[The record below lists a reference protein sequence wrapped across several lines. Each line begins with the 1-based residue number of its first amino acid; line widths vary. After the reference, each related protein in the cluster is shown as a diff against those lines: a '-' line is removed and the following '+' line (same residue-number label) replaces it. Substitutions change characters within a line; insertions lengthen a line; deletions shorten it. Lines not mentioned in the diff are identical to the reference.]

1 MRRATTVRQTPRAAR
16 VAPPVWH
23 VLARWAWRLAAC
35 VVLGA
40 FGVAHDARAQG
51 VELNTLQLRAADG
64 ALTLEFSARLTL
76 SRAVE
81 DALQRGVPM
90 YFDIDATL
98 YRARWY
104 WRDERVSEVSRS
116 YRLSYQPLTGNWRVG
131 LGALGQ
137 SYATL
142 AEALAVISN
151 VSGWRLADASQL
163 DSGQRYYVEFSFRL
177 DASKLP
183 QPLQIGIGNEWSLG
197 LSRVLKAGEALI
209 DEVRQ

>member
-1 MRRATTVRQTPRAAR
+1 MRRATTVRQTPRAAW
-16 VAPPVWH
+16 VARPVRR
-23 VLARWAWRLAAC
+23 VLARWWLAAC
-35 VVLGA
+35 LVLAAGL
-40 FGVAHDARAQG
+40 AHDAQAQG
-51 VELNTLQLRAADG
+51 VELNTLQVRPADG
-64 ALTLEFSARLTL
+64 ALTLEFSARVTL

-90 YFDIDATL
+90 YFDVDATL
-98 YRARWY
+98 FRARWY

-137 SYATL
+137 TYPAL
-142 AEALAVISN
+142 GEALAVISS
-151 VSGWRLADASQL
+151 VSGWRLAGASQL
-163 DSGQRYYVEFSFRL
+163 ESGQRYYVEFSFRL

-197 LSRVLKAGEALI
+197 VSRVLKVDDALI
-209 DEVRQ
+209 DAVRQ

>member
-1 MRRATTVRQTPRAAR
+1 MRRATTVRQTPRAAW
-16 VAPPVWH
+16 VAPSVWH
-23 VLARWAWRLAAC
+23 AFARWVWRLAAC
-35 VVLGA
+35 AVLGA
-40 FGVAHDARAQG
+40 FGVAHNALAQG
-51 VELNTLQLRAADG
+51 VELNTLQLRPADD

-81 DALQRGVPM
+81 DALRRGVPM
-90 YFDIDATL
+90 YFDVDATL

-137 SYATL
+137 SYPTL

-151 VSGWRLADASQL
+151 VSGWRLAEASQL
-163 DSGQRYYVEFSFRL
+163 ESGQRYYVEFSFRL

-197 LSRVLKAGEALI
+197 LSRVLKADEALI
-209 DEVRQ
+209 DAVRK

>member
-1 MRRATTVRQTPRAAR
+1 MRRATTVRQTPRAAWIAR
-16 VAPPVWH
+16 SVRCA
-23 VLARWAWRLAAC
+23 LARWAWWLAAC
-35 VVLGA
+35 LALGVS
-40 FGVAHDARAQG
+40 GVAHNARAQG
-51 VELNTLQLRAADG
+51 VELGTLQLRAADG
-64 ALTLEFSARLTL
+64 ALTLEFNARLSL

-90 YFDIDATL
+90 YFDVDATL
-98 YRARWY
+98 FRARWY

-137 SYATL
+137 SYPTL
-142 AEALAVISN
+142 AEALAVISS

-163 DSGQRYYVEFSFRL
+163 EAGQRYYVEFRFRL

-183 QPLQIGIGNEWSLG
+183 QPLQIGIGNEWTLG
-197 LSRVLKAGEALI
+197 LSRVLKVDEALI
-209 DEVRQ
+209 DAVHR